1 MQTILESVLLRREKN
16 MRDADGKQ
24 IVELPP
30 KEVVV
35 EELLFSAMERKI
47 YDSIFS
53 TVKKDFDR
61 LNAKGLVSQ
70 NYTHILAM
78 LMKCVDWLIVA
89 SLFRRLRLPCCAQ
102 AASRGAAPE
111 PRRCRGGRG
120 CQRPG
125 RQRRDERRRHDQAIC
140 GRWRRRRR
148 DQGVRRER
156 ACTPIRGGL

>member
-1 MQTILESVLLRREKN
+1 

-78 LMKCVDWLIVA
+78 LMRYAI
-89 SLFRRLRLPCCAQ
+89 SRRLSSSRCLCELRQTPSSRIASQPCPLVKR
-102 AASRGAAPE
+102 RGS
-111 PRRCRGGRG
+111 
-120 CQRPG
+120 
-125 RQRRDERRRHDQAIC
+125 
-140 GRWRRRRR
+140 
-148 DQGVRRER
+148 
-156 ACTPIRGGL
+156 T